1 MGQFNAS
8 NRTSGFKMKSFFVAL
23 LLMASCY
30 AEEDPEEYVAEENP
44 DLAEGDMVLS
54 PEQKELFKTGN
65 LFSSARNLW
74 PKKQYIYYYIERS
87 LSRTRAVA
95 VIKQAV
101 DDYHKYTCLRFKPRT
116 NQRTYLSFYK
126 GGGCSSP
133 IGAGRGARRISL
145 ATGCWRKGT
154 VIHEMGHSI
163 GLYHEQSRTDRD
175 KYIEILWNN
184 INPKM
189 KFNFNKAEGTHS
201 YNTPYDYDSVMHY
214 PGKAFSR
221 NGGYTIRTR
230 SSSMQKRIGQRSG
243 FSRTDIKQIN
253 AMYC

>member
-1 MGQFNAS
+1 MLNS
-8 NRTSGFKMKSFFVAL
+8 
-23 LLMASCY
+23 
-30 AEEDPEEYVAEENP
+30 
-44 DLAEGDMVLS
+44 
-54 PEQKELFKTGN
+54 
-65 LFSSARNLW
+65 FSSSRNIW
-74 PKKQYIYYYIERS
+74 NKRYAIPYYIESS
-87 LSRTRAVA
+87 LRGTTAEK
-95 VIKQAV
+95 VIKQAIA
-101 DDYHKYTCLRFKPRT
+101 DYHKYTCLRFAPRT
-116 NQRTYLSFYK
+116 SQSTYLSFYK

-133 IGAGRGARRISL
+133 VGYGRGRRRISL

-201 YNTPYDYDSVMHY
+201 HGTPYDYDSMMHY

-221 NGGYTIRTR
+221 NGGYTIRTK
-230 SSSMQKRIGQRSG
+230 SSTMQKRIGQRSG